1 MSGRLLLPALFLLS
15 FLLLCLSLLFG
26 SVTLTPE
33 DVFKGLFQQ
42 NASVASDI
50 VWNYRLPRALFAFLI
65 GALLAVAGALMQTL
79 LRNPLADPYILGTSG
94 GAATGVL
101 IAFYAALPAW
111 SHFSMAF
118 AGAFISTL
126 LLLLFSGFLK
136 SRDPHRLLLTGI
148 VLTTGWGALI
158 TFLLTLAPA
167 GDIPGMLF
175 WLIGDL
181 NEQATVTVPA
191 TALLLSMILILL
203 LYAKP
208 LDLMLL
214 GERQAA
220 SVGVDVGNLR
230 LIILALAVILTAVA
244 VTWAGPIGFV
254 GLVTPHLIRL
264 MVGSKHTLLLPA
276 CALLGGV
283 LLLGADILARTL
295 IAPRMMPVGVFT
307 ALLGVPLFLYLI
319 RRQG

>member
-1 MSGRLLLPALFLLS
+1 MLSGRLLLPVLLLLS
-15 FLLLCLSLLFG
+15 LLLLALSLLFG
-26 SVTLTPE
+26 SVNLAV
-33 DVFKGLFQQ
+33 DDIFRGLWQ
-42 NASVASDI
+42 ADDSVASDI
-50 VWNYRLPRALFAFLI
+50 IREYRLPRALFAFLI

-101 IAFYAALPAW
+101 IAFFVTLPAW
-111 SHFSMAF
+111 SHFAMALG
-118 AGAFISTL
+118 GAFISTL
-126 LLLLFSGFLK
+126 LLLLFSGFLRV
-136 SRDPHRLLLTGI
+136 RDPNRLLLTGI

-158 TFLLTLAPA
+158 TFLLTLAPT

-181 NEQATVTVPA
+181 NEQASVTVPA
-191 TALLLSMILILL
+191 AALLCSLLILAG
-203 LYAKP
+203 YARP

-220 SVGVDVGNLR
+220 SVGVDVGSLR
-230 LIILALAVILTAVA
+230 LVILSLAVILTAVA

-264 MVGSKHTLLLPA
+264 MAGSNHRLLLPA
-276 CALLGGV
+276 SALLGGS

-307 ALLGVPLFLYLI
+307 TLLGVPLFLYLI
-319 RRQG
+319 RRQA